1 MHEKD
6 TKRESNFELLRIIAM
21 IGIILF
27 HYSDHGCNDISFGNA
42 LSINVAFEYV
52 TRIGGGVG
60 NCIFMLLTG
69 YFMSQSKFRI
79 NKLLKIWGEVFFY
92 SFFSYI
98 VAVWIKV
105 TYFTKID
112 FLTSLLPITSNQY

>member
-52 TRIGGGVG
+52 TRIGGGVKSSLPE
-60 NCIFMLLTG
+60 IP
-69 YFMSQSKFRI
+69 QSC
-79 NKLLKIWGEVFFY
+79 
-92 SFFSYI
+92 
-98 VAVWIKV
+98 
-105 TYFTKID
+105 T
-112 FLTSLLPITSNQY
+112 

>member
-1 MHEKD
+1 MLIRIESIKKKKKTI

-27 HYSDHGCNDISFGNA
+27 HYSDHGCNDISFENA

-79 NKLLKIWGEVFFY
+79 NKLLKYGEKYFSIHFF
-92 SFFSYI
+92 
-98 VAVWIKV
+98 
-105 TYFTKID
+105 
-112 FLTSLLPITSNQY
+112 PI